1 MTNEYSPMTTRREVP
16 FTGDVTAWVHNEVA
30 DLKAKLA
37 LVQQA
42 AEQSRNVASEAAD
55 VANSSRMRVDQ
66 VEAIANTTV
75 RVQEDVRTLRDMIAR
90 TQEDIHVLRQSR
102 DEIERRLLADQERAR
117 QDHNDSA
124 HHFTD
129 IERQIEGWTE
139 QLTAAEEH
147 NRRNLEVAAQLTMR
161 LEMLESQHTDTV
173 TQQSRFQTHIARI
186 DQELA
191 RLSAAAVVLQ
201 RADDEQ
207 RERSS
212 SALEALR
219 RIESEIEATRAET
232 QRYTHIQDR
241 LELVQ
246 AERTRHNER
255 LNEIAGELH
264 EIDTHLNEHDEHNQL
279 LDARISGYQHEI
291 NGLAGRLT
299 EALDKVSAYL
309 HSMAELEGDIRKR
322 QIIALEK
329 EIRDVRSKSLT
340 FDE

>member
-1 MTNEYSPMTTRREVP
+1 MTMRREVP
-16 FTGDVTAWVHNEVA
+16 FTGDVTAWIHNEVS

-42 AEQSRNVASEAAD
+42 AEQSRNVASEAAEA
-55 VANSSRMRVDQ
+55 ANSSRIRFDQIDSLGLTTAHMQDDLRV
-66 VEAIANTTV
+66 
-75 RVQEDVRTLRDMIAR
+75 LRDMIAR
-90 TQEDIHVLRQSR
+90 TQEDIHVLRQGR
-102 DEIERRLLADQERAR
+102 EEMERRLLADQERIR
-117 QDHNDSA
+117 QDRNDNA
-124 HHFTD
+124 HHFSD
-129 IERQIEGWTE
+129 LERQIEGWRE

-147 NRRNLEVAAQLTMR
+147 NRRNLEMAAQLTMR
-161 LEMLESQHTDTV
+161 METIESQHTDTV

-191 RLSAAAVVLQ
+191 RLSATAIMLT

-219 RIESEIEATRAET
+219 RTESEIEAIRTDT
-232 QRYTHIQDR
+232 NRYSRIQDR

-255 LNEIAGELH
+255 LGEVAQELH
-264 EIDTHLNEHDEHNQL
+264 KIDERLNSHDEHEQL
-279 LDARISGYQHEI
+279 IEARIAGYQVGI
-291 NGLAGRLT
+291 TAVNQRLQA
-299 EALDKVSAYL
+299 ALEKISAYL
-309 HSMAELEGDIRKR
+309 HSVSEVEGDMRKR

-329 EIRDVRSKSLT
+329 EIRDVRSRALT

>member
-1 MTNEYSPMTTRREVP
+1 MTTRREVP

-55 VANSSRMRVDQ
+55 SANSSRMRFDQ
-66 VEAIANTTV
+66 IDAIANTTTHM
-75 RVQEDVRTLRDMIAR
+75 QDDLRTLRDAIAR

-102 DEIERRLLADQERAR
+102 DELERRILSDQERVR
-117 QDHNDSA
+117 QDRNDVA
-124 HHFTD
+124 HHFGD
-129 IERQIEGWTE
+129 MERQIEGWHE

-161 LEMLESQHTDTV
+161 LEALESQHTDTA

-219 RIESEIEATRAET
+219 RTESEIEAIRAET
-232 QRYTHIQDR
+232 NRYTHIQDR

-255 LNEIAGELH
+255 LNEVAAELQN
-264 EIDTHLNEHDEHNQL
+264 IDTHLNEHDEHNQL
-279 LDARISGYQHEI
+279 VDARIGGYQHDI
-291 NGLAGRLT
+291 NGLAQRLS

-309 HSMAELEGDIRKR
+309 HSMAELEGDMRKR